1 MARKRSNSG
10 GSLKLTRRQ
19 LMAGAGGLAAASLV
33 HWSAGAQTAAKEAP
47 EFVTAVADKKLPAL
61 AERLPKI
68 PLVVTPVERVGRY
81 GGQIRRG
88 LRGSADHNGILRMV
102 GTQGLTRWNLE
113 FTDVL
118 PGVAHKW
125 DVNAGNNEFTFH
137 LRPGMKWSDGHPFT
151 ADDIVFVFEDCL
163 ANTELYKSPP
173 ALWTIG
179 GKMCKVSKVDDVT
192 VKFTFDGPYGMF
204 LQQMATPLGQ
214 HPTLFPKHYCSKFHP
229 KYTNNVADLA
239 KAANVPDW
247 GALFRLRCGDI
258 EIPSRWGNAEKPTLD
273 PWTIAE
279 PYTGGATRVV
289 LKRNPYFWQVDTE
302 GNQLP
307 YVDGI
312 TFSIAQDVESLMLD
326 VVSGKIDIQER
337 HIDTLQNKPTVA
349 QSAQRGNYRLFELIN
364 ANSQQMSIYPNATHK
379 DPALRAIFANK
390 DFRIALSHAIN
401 RQEIIDIVYLG
412 QSEPWQFGPRP
423 THPWYHAKFARQYT
437 EYDPKKSNEM
447 LDKLG
452 YTRRDSQNFRLRPD
466 GQKLFFGVDVIPTL
480 YPDQVDALELCK
492 RHWAAVG
499 VDMKVNTIERALYY
513 TRGDNNDHDFAV
525 WQGPGGLEPLI
536 DARDWVPIHPQ
547 GSRYAIPWAV
557 HYATNGK
564 EGAEP
569 PENHKRR
576 TKLYDE
582 ARSISDT
589 KRQGE
594 LMKEIL
600 DLAADSFDAIG
611 ICLAP
616 NLFGIANNRLRNVPA
631 KMPGAWSWPN
641 PGPSMPQQYFF
652 TS

>member
-1 MARKRSNSG
+1 MARKRNTPG
-10 GSLKLTRRQ
+10 GLKLTRRQ
-19 LMAGAGGLAAASLV
+19 LMAGAGGMAATSLV
-33 HWSAGAQTAAKEAP
+33 SWGASAQVAAKEAP

-68 PLVVTPVERVGRY
+68 PLVVQPVERVGRY

-102 GTQGLTRWNLE
+102 GNQGLTRWNME

-125 DVNAGNNEFTFH
+125 DVNAENNEFTFH

-173 ALWTIG
+173 ALWTIN

-204 LQQMATPLGQ
+204 LQQVATPLGQ

-229 KYTNNVADLA
+229 KYANNTADLA

-258 EIPSRWGNAEKPTLD
+258 EIPSRWGNPEKPTLD

-312 TFSIAQDVESLMLD
+312 VFGIAQDVESLMLD

-349 QSAQRGNYRLFELIN
+349 QSAQKGNYRLFETIN
-364 ANSQQMSIYPNATHK
+364 ANSQQMSIYPNLCHK
-379 DPALRAIFANK
+379 DPVIRAILNNK

-423 THPWYHAKFARQYT
+423 THPWYHEKYGRQFT
-437 EYDPKKSNEM
+437 EYDPKKSNEL

-466 GQKLFFGVDVIPTL
+466 GQKLFFAVDVIPTL
-480 YPDQVDALELCK
+480 YPDEVDSLELIK
-492 RHWAAVG
+492 RHWAAIG
-499 VDMKVNTIERALYY
+499 VDIKINTIERALYY

-525 WQGPGGLEPLI
+525 WPGPGGLEPMI
-536 DARDWVPIHPQ
+536 DARDWVSIHPQ
-547 GSRYAIPWAV
+547 GSRFGIPWAEWYV
-557 HYATNGK
+557 SNGK
-564 EGAEP
+564 GGQEP

-576 TKLYDE
+576 MKLYDE
-582 ARSISDT
+582 ARSTSDVA
-589 KRQGE
+589 KQHVK
-594 LMKEIL
+594 MKEVF
-600 DLAADSFDAIG
+600 DLAADAFDAMG

-616 NLFGIANNRLRNVPA
+616 NLFGIASNRLRNVPA
-631 KMPGAWSWPN
+631 KMPAAWSWPN

-652 TS
+652 SS